1 MKHSPEKFSLSPFR
15 IVATM
20 AAIVL
25 VAEFLIMLVKDDL
38 IKPMLPGLPD
48 LFWDLAD
55 AFTLG
60 VLVIPSLYL
69 LVFRPLQAQQA
80 LLAQQNQELKRLAE
94 QVQAEE
100 TELHAQ
106 HRQALE
112 TRERMIQIEKLS
124 TMGTMVGGVAHEINN
139 PLMGILNYV
148 EYAQEKA
155 TDSQSREA
163 LGAALHEIGRIKKL
177 VSNMLI
183 FVRAGNGKNE
193 TCNVQDTVGRTV
205 ELLEGEFKKS
215 GIQLTLD
222 LNPELPP
229 LSCSAGSLQQVLVNL
244 ILNSRDAIA
253 SQPEPQIWLTARH
266 DNGKVM
272 LRVCDNG
279 PGIPDGIID
288 RIFDPFFT
296 TKPVGQGTGLGLS
309 ISRHLVEQAGG
320 TLQPYK
326 EKGYGCCFR
335 LVFAAAKMGE
345 LEQRGQQNG
354 Q

>member
-1 MKHSPEKFSLSPFR
+1 MKRILKKVVPFPLR

-25 VAEFLIMLVKDDL
+25 VAEFLIMLVKDAL

-60 VLVIPSLYL
+60 VLVIPSFYL

-177 VSNMLI
+177 VSNMLYSFAPATGKMKPATCRI
-183 FVRAGNGKNE
+183 RWAALLNCWRANSKRAG
-193 TCNVQDTVGRTV
+193 
-205 ELLEGEFKKS
+205 FS
-215 GIQLTLD
+215 LTL
-222 LNPELPP
+222 
-229 LSCSAGSLQQVLVNL
+229 
-244 ILNSRDAIA
+244 
-253 SQPEPQIWLTARH
+253 T
-266 DNGKVM
+266 
-272 LRVCDNG
+272 
-279 PGIPDGIID
+279 
-288 RIFDPFFT
+288 
-296 TKPVGQGTGLGLS
+296 
-309 ISRHLVEQAGG
+309 
-320 TLQPYK
+320 
-326 EKGYGCCFR
+326 
-335 LVFAAAKMGE
+335 
-345 LEQRGQQNG
+345 
-354 Q
+354 

>member
-1 MKHSPEKFSLSPFR
+1 MKRILKKVVPFPFR
-15 IVATM
+15 TVATM

-25 VAEFLIMLVKDDL
+25 AAEFLIMLVKDAL
-38 IKPMLPGLPD
+38 IQPMLPGLPD
-48 LFWDLAD
+48 LFWDVAD

-60 VLVIPSLYL
+60 VLVIPSLYV

-80 LLAQQNQELKRLAE
+80 LLAQQNQELKRLAAKI
-94 QVQAEE
+94 QAEE
-100 TELHAQ
+100 TELQAQ

-163 LGAALHEIGRIKKL
+163 LTAALHEIGRIKRL

-183 FVRAGNGKNE
+183 FLRAGNGENE

-215 GIQLTLD
+215 GILLTLD
-222 LNPELPP
+222 LNPDLPP
-229 LSCSAGSLQQVLVNL
+229 LPCSAGSLQQVLVNL
-244 ILNSRDAIA
+244 ILNSRDAVA
-253 SQPEPQIWLTARH
+253 GQPEPHIWLKARQ
-266 DNGKVM
+266 DNGKVV
-272 LRVCDNG
+272 LQVCDNG
-279 PGIPDGIID
+279 PGIPAALID

-309 ISRHLVEQAGG
+309 ISRHLVEEAGG

-335 LVFAAAKMGE
+335 LVFAAAKIGE
-345 LEQRGQQNG
+345 LKKRGRQNDT
-354 Q
+354 

>member
-1 MKHSPEKFSLSPFR
+1 MKRILKKVVPFPFR

-25 VAEFLIMLVKDDL
+25 GAELLIMLVKDTV
-38 IKPMLPGLPD
+38 IKPMLPGMPD
-48 LFWDLAD
+48 LFWDVAD
-55 AFTLG
+55 VVILG
-60 VLVIPSLYL
+60 ILVIPSLYV
-69 LVFRPLQAQQA
+69 LVFRPLQAQKAQ
-80 LLAQQNQELKRLAE
+80 LARQNQELKQLAE

-100 TELHAQ
+100 TELQAQ

-155 TDSQSREA
+155 ADSKSREA
-163 LGAALHEIGRIKKL
+163 LTAALHEIGRIKRL

-183 FVRAGNGKNE
+183 FLRAGNGENE

-215 GIQLTLD
+215 GILLTLD
-222 LNPELPP
+222 LNPDLPP
-229 LSCSAGSLQQVLVNL
+229 LPCSAGSLQQVLVNL
-244 ILNSRDAIA
+244 ILNSRDAVA
-253 SQPEPQIWLTARH
+253 GQPEPHIWLKARQ
-266 DNGKVM
+266 DNGKVV
-272 LRVCDNG
+272 LQVCDNG
-279 PGIPDGIID
+279 PGIPAALID

-309 ISRHLVEQAGG
+309 ISRHLVEEAGG

-335 LVFAAAKMGE
+335 LVFAAAKIGE
-345 LEQRGQQNG
+345 LKKRGRQNDT
-354 Q
+354 